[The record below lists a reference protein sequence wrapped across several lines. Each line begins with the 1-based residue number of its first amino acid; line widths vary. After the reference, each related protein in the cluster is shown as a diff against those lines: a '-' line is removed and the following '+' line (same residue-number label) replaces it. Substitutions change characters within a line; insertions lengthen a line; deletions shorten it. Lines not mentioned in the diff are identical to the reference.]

1 MKHVFVLVDCSGS
14 IVADET
20 EKIGQLNDLLH
31 DLTTD
36 LEQGS
41 PKKVYV
47 ICYAKTAQIYW
58 QSGQGFM
65 DLDEGAFSGLSNLGQ
80 AYTFVKKIVD
90 AEKISPK
97 SCVVAL
103 ISDGSATDNYRE
115 KLSILDGKN
124 QMARVALTIGTI
136 NATTEYHAPLEGCA
150 FRDGINDRDD
160 FIEKI
165 IDLAE
170 N

>member
-1 MKHVFVLVDCSGS
+1 MKHIFILVDCSGS

-20 EKIGQLNDLLH
+20 EKIGQINDLLH

-47 ICYAKTAQIYW
+47 ICYAQTANVYW

-65 DLDEGAFSGLSNLGQ
+65 DLNESAFSGLSNLGQ
-80 AYTFVKKIVD
+80 AYELVQKII
-90 AEKISPK
+90 AKEKVSPK
-97 SCVVAL
+97 SCIVAL
-103 ISDGSATDNYRE
+103 ISDGGATDNYRK
-115 KLSILDGKN
+115 KLAALDSKN
-124 QMARVALTIGTI
+124 QMARVALTIGTL
-136 NATTEYHAPLEGCA
+136 NATTERHAPQEGCA
-150 FRDGINDRDD
+150 FKDGINDRDG